1 MDEVQFRKLV
11 KENPV
16 QPIYFLYGD
25 EPFFIDRLG
34 AFIIEQTV
42 DPAMRDFNFS
52 TLYGKEVDSKQVLDM
67 VMRFPMMAEYH
78 VVQLKEAHQMRD
90 FSELLPYIV
99 SPLDTTVLII
109 EYKRKPDGRTKIFQ
123 QLRKL
128 KTAFESKKVRDYQ
141 IGGWIEKYCRDHQWK
156 IEPRNAHLLGEH
168 LGTDLQKIANE
179 LDKVMLNKSGDT
191 TITAD
196 DIEKYV
202 GISKE
207 YNVFELQKA
216 IGLRDDAAAARIAS
230 VMAAN
235 ERDFSPVMVISVLF
249 NYFVKIYKFHFL
261 KSASPTEIQR
271 SLGIPPFFIREYQ
284 EVSKNYS
291 PARCERI
298 FELLY
303 TYDLRSKGI
312 DYLHAG
318 SGELIKELVF
328 TILDR

>member
-1 MDEVQFRKLV
+1 MDEHQFRKLV
-11 KENPV
+11 KEKPV
-16 QPIYFLYGD
+16 QPVYFLYGE

-34 AFIIEQTV
+34 SYIIDQTV
-42 DPAMRDFNFS
+42 DPSMKDFNFS
-52 TLYGKEVDSKQVLDM
+52 TLYGKEINSKQVLDM

-90 FSELLPYIV
+90 FSDLFPYLI
-99 SPLDTTVLII
+99 SPLETTVFII
-109 EYKRKPDGRTKIFQ
+109 EYKKKPDGRIKIFQ
-123 QLRKL
+123 TLRKL
-128 KTAFESKKVRDYQ
+128 KTAFESKAVRDYQ
-141 IGGWIEKYCRDHQWK
+141 ISKWIENYCREHQWQ

-196 DIEKYV
+196 DSERYV

-216 IGLRDDAAAARIAS
+216 IGMRDDSRAARISS

-235 ERDFSPVMVISVLF
+235 ERDFSPVMIISMLYA
-249 NYFVKIYKFHFL
+249 YFLKVYKIHFL
-261 KSASPTEIQR
+261 RSASPVEMQR
-271 SLGIPPFFIREYQ
+271 SLGVPSFFIRDYQ
-284 EVSKNYS
+284 QVSKNYS
-291 PARCERI
+291 PSRCEEI

-303 TYDLRSKGI
+303 EYDLKSKGI
-312 DYLHAG
+312 DYLRAG
-318 SGELIKELVF
+318 SGELIMELVF
-328 TILDR
+328 KIMKG